1 MAGAGRI
8 GPNALTRMAE
18 ALRAALGPGP
28 AQDLL
33 VAAGLPR
40 LLDEPPTAMV
50 DEDVVRRLHRAVA
63 DALDPA
69 TAEAVARDAGRR
81 TAAYILAHRIP
92 APARLVM
99 RALPPAMAAMLLLAA
114 IRRHA
119 WTFAGSGRFR
129 TEPGRPL
136 RLVLDDC
143 PLCRGG
149 GAERPACGYFA
160 ATFEGLFAA
169 LVSRAATVHEIEC
182 AATGASACRFEVRR

>member
-1 MAGAGRI
+1 MAVAGRI

-18 ALRAALGPGP
+18 ALQVALGPGP
-28 AQDLL
+28 AQELL
-33 VAAGLPR
+33 AACGLPR
-40 LLDEPPTAMV
+40 LLDSPPAAMV
-50 DEDVVRRLHRAVA
+50 DEEVVRRLHRAVA

-69 TAEAVARDAGRR
+69 TAEAVARDAGLR

-92 APARLVM
+92 TPARLVM
-99 RALPPAMAAMLLLAA
+99 RALPPGMAAMLLVAA

-136 RLVLDDC
+136 RLVLEDC
-143 PLCRGG
+143 PLCRGVR
-149 GAERPACGYFA
+149 AQRPACGYFA

-169 LVSRAATVHEIEC
+169 LVSRAATVREIDC
-182 AATGASACRFEVRR
+182 AAMGASACRFEVRR